1 MTHAVRFVA
10 SVNVLTALALCVPV
24 QAQTPEIEALRARAE
39 EGDASVQ
46 FNLGFRYG
54 NGRSVPQDD
63 AEAVRWYRLAAD
75 QGHVSAQY
83 NLGVMYA
90 NGEGVPQDN
99 AEAVRWYRLAADQGL
114 AIAQSNLGVMYANGE
129 GVPQDDVEA
138 HMWTNLAAAQSS
150 GELRDHWV
158 KNRDIIAAKMTAEQI
173 GEAQR
178 RAREWNEAHPR
189 EP

>member
-1 MTHAVRFVA
+1 MIQEPSIAPIRISELSKGHAG
-10 SVNVLTALALCVPV
+10 
-24 QAQTPEIEALRARAE
+24 AQ
-39 EGDASVQ
+39 S
-46 FNLGFRYG
+46 NLGFAYG
-54 NGRSVPQDD
+54 NGQGVPQDD

-90 NGEGVPQDN
+90 NGEGV
-99 AEAVRWYRLAADQGL
+99 
-114 AIAQSNLGVMYANGE
+114 S
-129 GVPQDDVEA
+129 QDDVEA

-189 EP
+189 ES